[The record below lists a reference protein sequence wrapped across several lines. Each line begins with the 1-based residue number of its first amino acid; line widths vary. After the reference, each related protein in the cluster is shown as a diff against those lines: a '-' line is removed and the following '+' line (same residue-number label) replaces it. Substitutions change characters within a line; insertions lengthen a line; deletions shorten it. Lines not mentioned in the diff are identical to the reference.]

1 LPVSF
6 AVVKQLTE
14 DIILPEVTV
23 RELSE
28 YSKMCEINT
37 VNVDMASDDNVGD
50 KHLDPGSN
58 VEDSHDETSEQAD
71 SEPTDNADNQNN
83 TINDDVETV
92 TFAVTNQSKLTELI
106 SEQQNDSSL
115 DNCMRQAKT
124 GKGNYFFK
132 SIERKSQTSG

>member
-1 LPVSF
+1 
-6 AVVKQLTE
+6 
-14 DIILPEVTV
+14 
-23 RELSE
+23 
-28 YSKMCEINT
+28 
-37 VNVDMASDDNVGD
+37 MASDDNVGD

-71 SEPTDNADNQNN
+71 SEPTDNADNQNK

-92 TFAVTNQSKLTELI
+92 PFAVTNQSKLTELI